1 MLALLC
7 LDWET
12 VLPYHW
18 NSALWNPF
26 LEMLETFL
34 SVNSFGIISVS
45 LIISN
50 LIHSFLFISHLNFIA
65 NHHWVSNT
73 ILAPH
78 SPSWTNLSY
87 TCLWLLRSRSWTNL
101 SMALGSVYFSLNIST
116 TMPFKDVLKWIFVAR
131 FFRRPL
137 CFDATG
143 IGKKISDTNQAPS
156 NDLIHVCI
164 FLGSPSSLKSLTMM
178 SWIKNL
184 SYSFAEASPSF
195 TPNIII
201 AMVVRPW
208 VPNRVVVW
216 PWIPNIIIATPSLWQ
231 GFHVVIHAL
240 HNPPGMSSSS
250 ICDSMASATAT
261 TCIRNIDYI

>member
-50 LIHSFLFISHLNFIA
+50 LIHSFLFIPHLIFFA

-78 SPSWTNLSY
+78 NPSWTNLSY
-87 TCLWLLRSRSWTNL
+87 TCVWLLRIRSWTNL

-116 TMPFKDVLKWIFVAR
+116 MMPFEDVLKWIFVSR
-131 FFRRPL
+131 FFRRSL
-137 CFDATG
+137 CFDANRDWQEDIWYESSPHQT
-143 IGKKISDTNQAPS
+143 IWYMSTYFTRFS
-156 NDLIHVCI
+156 
-164 FLGSPSSLKSLTMM
+164 FLSQM
-178 SWIKNL
+178 SKHDVMNK
-184 SYSFAEASPSF
+184 
-195 TPNIII
+195 
-201 AMVVRPW
+201 
-208 VPNRVVVW
+208 
-216 PWIPNIIIATPSLWQ
+216 
-231 GFHVVIHAL
+231 
-240 HNPPGMSSSS
+240 
-250 ICDSMASATAT
+250 
-261 TCIRNIDYI
+261 